1 MHAFAS
7 DTDGVTTLAGRVA
20 RSRSMRLFF
29 LGLAT
34 LAAALGFPVK
44 VATPPRRRTPVE
56 VVRDEDDPIGIRSGT
71 VR

>member
-1 MHAFAS
+1 M
-7 DTDGVTTLAGRVA
+7 RV
-20 RSRSMRLFF
+20 FF

-44 VATPPRRRTPVE
+44 VDPPPKRRTPAGI
-56 VVRDEDDPIGIRSGT
+56 VRDEDDLTGARPSG

>member
-1 MHAFAS
+1 M
-7 DTDGVTTLAGRVA
+7 DTGGMGTFTDRIT
-20 RSRSMRLFF
+20 RSRSMRVFF

-44 VATPPRRRTPVE
+44 VEPPPNRRTPAG
-56 VVRDEDDPIGIRSGT
+56 VVRDEDDLTGARAGG

>member
-1 MHAFAS
+1 MRF
-7 DTDGVTTLAGRVA
+7 TDRIT
-20 RSRSMRLFF
+20 RSRSMRVFF

-44 VATPPRRRTPVE
+44 VEPPPKRPTPAG
-56 VVRDEDDPIGIRSGT
+56 VVRDEDDLTAVRSGG